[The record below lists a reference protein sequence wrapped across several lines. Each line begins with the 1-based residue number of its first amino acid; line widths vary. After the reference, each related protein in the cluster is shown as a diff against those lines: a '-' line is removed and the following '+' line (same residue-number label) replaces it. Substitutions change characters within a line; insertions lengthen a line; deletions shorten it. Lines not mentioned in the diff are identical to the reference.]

1 MSDVINPRVIPATL
15 DPIDWTDLRALGHRM
30 FDDMV
35 DCMAGVRERPV
46 WQPMPNDVRSHFKD
60 PLPREPSELSDVYA
74 QFQEV
79 IAPYIPG
86 NIHPRFLGWV
96 QGGGNPV
103 GVLAE
108 LLAATLN
115 ANLGGRDHAPIEVE
129 RQVLRWAAQ
138 MMDFP
143 DTSSGM
149 LVTGASMAN
158 MTALLVART
167 ARLGA
172 HVRRQGVG
180 GRKLVAYASPTTH
193 HCVTRA
199 VDMIG
204 LGSDALRL
212 VPTDS
217 AHRMRLDL
225 LAQQVR
231 RDLDAGCEPFLVV
244 GSAGTVDTGAIDDL
258 AGMAAFCDEYGLWF
272 HVDAALGGPA
282 MLSPRQ
288 RHKLCGISSADSI
301 AFDFHKWAQVPYDC
315 GCILVRD
322 AQLHRA
328 TFASQPNYLMR
339 ETRGLAAGQPWPT
352 DFGPDL
358 SRAFRALKVWMTLKT
373 YGADRLGRVIDH
385 CCDLAQQ
392 LTARV
397 LREPELELMSP
408 TALNIVCFRYVG
420 QGDLD
425 WLNSEIVIALQESG
439 IAVLSTTKVNG
450 QTVIRCAFVNH
461 RTREEDIDIMIT
473 ALLATGRRLS
483 NASDDA
489 RSREA
494 TAHTRDSLS
503 MSDVWPG

>member
-1 MSDVINPRVIPATL
+1 MNDVVNPNVIPATL
-15 DPIDWTDLRALGHRM
+15 DPQEWEGLRELGHRM
-30 FDDMV
+30 LDDMV
-35 DCMAGVRERPV
+35 DFMAGVRERPV
-46 WQPMPNDVRSHFKD
+46 WQPMREDVRARLKD
-60 PLPREPSELSDVYA
+60 PFPQGPSDLSDVYA
-74 QFQEV
+74 QFQEL

-115 ANLGGRDHAPIEVE
+115 ANLGGRDHAPVEVE

-138 MMDFP
+138 MMGFP
-143 DTSSGM
+143 ETSSGM

-158 MTALLVART
+158 MTAVLVART

-172 HVRRQGVG
+172 EVRRQGIG
-180 GRKLVAYASPTTH
+180 GRKLVAYTSPATH

-199 VDMIG
+199 IDMIG

-212 VPTDS
+212 IPTDS

-231 RDLDAGCEPFLVV
+231 QDLDAGAEPFLVV

-258 AGMAAFCDEYGLWF
+258 AGIAAFCREHGLWF

-282 MLSPRQ
+282 MFSARQ
-288 RHKLCGISSADSI
+288 RDKLHGISAADSI

-315 GCILVRD
+315 GCVLVRD
-322 AQLHRA
+322 AEVHRA
-328 TFASQPNYLMR
+328 TFASQPNYLAR
-339 ETRGLAAGQPWPT
+339 EMRGLAAGHPWPT

-358 SRAFRALKVWMTLKT
+358 SRGFRALKVWMTLKT

-397 LREPELELMSP
+397 LREEELELMSP
-408 TALNIVCFRYVG
+408 TALNIVCFRYLG
-420 QGDLD
+420 LGDLD
-425 WLNSEIVIALQESG
+425 WLNTEIAIVLQESG
-439 IAVLSTTKVNG
+439 IAVPSTTKVNG
-450 QTVIRCAFVNH
+450 QIAIRCAFVNH
-461 RTREEDIDIMIT
+461 RTREEDIDTVVDAI
-473 ALLATGRRLS
+473 LATGRRLS
-483 NASDDA
+483 KAGGDA
-489 RSREA
+489 RNREIGER
-494 TAHTRDSLS
+494 TRDSLS
-503 MSDVWPG
+503 MPDVWSD